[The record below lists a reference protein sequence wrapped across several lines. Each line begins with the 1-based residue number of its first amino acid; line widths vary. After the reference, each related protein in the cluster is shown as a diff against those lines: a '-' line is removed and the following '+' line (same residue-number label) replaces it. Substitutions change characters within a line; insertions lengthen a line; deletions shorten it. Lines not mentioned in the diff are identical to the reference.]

1 MITWPHCEEQF
12 LNEKL
17 IVDILRIGV
26 PVGVQ
31 NITSRTME
39 AHEVSIVKRD
49 HIEKAVLKLMGEDI
63 DAKERRMRAMEL
75 KQKARQAIDGG
86 SSYSNVQQLIE
97 YVTTRK

>member
-1 MITWPHCEEQF
+1 M
-12 LNEKL
+12 
-17 IVDILRIGV
+17 
-26 PVGVQ
+26 
-31 NITSRTME
+31 
-39 AHEVSIVKRD
+39 
-49 HIEKAVLKLMGEDI
+49 KLMGEDI

>member
-1 MITWPHCEEQF
+1 MITWPHCAEQF

-39 AHEVSIVKRD
+39 AHEVSIVRG
-49 HIEKAVLKLMGEDI
+49 II
-63 DAKERRMRAMEL
+63 
-75 KQKARQAIDGG
+75 
-86 SSYSNVQQLIE
+86 
-97 YVTTRK
+97 